1 VIDAN
6 TSLHLHEEL
15 CCCWCKHPYYI
26 PPSGYIS
33 VLLLSPFFF
42 FCSTGVWTQG
52 LRLEPLHPP
61 ALYFLCVMGFYE
73 MGVSWTICLGW
84 LQTTI
89 ILISASWVS
98 RITGVSHWSLPCC
111 TL

>member
-42 FCSTGVWTQG
+42 F
-52 LRLEPLHPP
+52 L
-61 ALYFLCVMGFYE
+61 
-73 MGVSWTICLGW
+73 
-84 LQTTI
+84 
-89 ILISASWVS
+89 
-98 RITGVSHWSLPCC
+98 
-111 TL
+111 